1 MGTLLSKLAR
11 QWSRLMGLTDDAT
24 GVAGSGGPGQPGVEQ
39 GGDGEGVRLVA
50 WHVLAADSERVSQ
63 VWTLAQADAGLPA
76 PAISVDGASGWQLW
90 FALAQPRPQAEV
102 ERVLRHLITGLLRE
116 AGAEAAHGAHGD
128 APRLSF
134 TCWSGGAEVAV
145 RSSDADSVATWP
157 PVPRQVGADRWS
169 AFIAPD
175 LVPVF
180 AESPWLD
187 CAPGEEG
194 QAALLARLTPIDAQ
208 DWARLAKAASV
219 EDRPAAAHTQPAQP
233 PAAAPVAT
241 SVAPSVDPRAFLLSV
256 MNDPG
261 VDLVLR
267 IEAARVLLAHG

>member
-1 MGTLLSKLAR
+1 MGTSLSKLAR
-11 QWSRLMGLTDDAT
+11 QWSRLMGLTEDAT
-24 GVAGSGGPGQPGVEQ
+24 GVAGSGGPGQPSATR

-102 ERVLRHLITGLLRE
+102 ERVLRHLITGLLGE
-116 AGAEAAHGAHGD
+116 PGAPLGD
-128 APRLSF
+128 AAPLLF
-134 TCWSGGAEVAV
+134 TCWSGGGEVAV
-145 RSSDADSVATWP
+145 RSSDADSLAAWP

-219 EDRPAAAHTQPAQP
+219 EDRPAAANAQPTQPP
-233 PAAAPVAT
+233 PAAHVAAPMAGCL
-241 SVAPSVDPRAFLLSV
+241 APSVDPRAFLLSV

-261 VDLVLR
+261 VDLGLR

>member
-1 MGTLLSKLAR
+1 MGTSLSKLAR
-11 QWSRLMGLTDDAT
+11 QWSRLMGLTEDAS
-24 GVAGSGGPGQPGVEQ
+24 GVAGSGGPGQAGATR
-39 GGDGEGVRLVA
+39 GGDGDGVHLVA
-50 WHVLAADSERVSQ
+50 WHVLVADSERVSQ

-102 ERVLRHLITGLLRE
+102 ERVLRHLITGLL
-116 AGAEAAHGAHGD
+116 GASGAANGD
-128 APRLSF
+128 AAPLMF
-134 TCWSGGAEVAV
+134 TCWSGGGEVAV
-145 RSSDADSVATWP
+145 RSSDADSVAAWP

-194 QAALLARLTPIDAQ
+194 QAALLARLTPIDAE
-208 DWARLAKAASV
+208 DWVRLAKAASV
-219 EDRPAAAHTQPAQP
+219 EDRPAAANTMLAPP
-233 PAAAPVAT
+233 PAAAAAAG
-241 SVAPSVDPRAFLLSV
+241 SVAPSGDPRAFLLSV

-261 VDLVLR
+261 VDLALR